1 MSRTGVSTT
10 GLWKKCFKLSM
21 KKKKSRNLAFCD
33 LFLIYFFI
41 VHFFFL
47 SSKGRI
53 DYSVSISVV
62 EIYNE
67 QARDLLNEDTDKQ
80 KVDIREGKEG
90 VYIPGLTELPC
101 TGVDQAMD
109 LLLNTAYK
117 NRSVRGTSMNE
128 HSSRSH
134 CIVFANCIGVHSK
147 TGAKTHG
154 KLILIG
160 HSLTRF
166 GRHQLEKTTR
176 FYFSFFRPCGFRESK
191 KIRSN
196 GTGNERSPGHQQV
209 VVRTGQCN

>member
-1 MSRTGVSTT
+1 MSCVN
-10 GLWKKCFKLSM
+10 F
-21 KKKKSRNLAFCD
+21 
-33 LFLIYFFI
+33 
-41 VHFFFL
+41 V
-47 SSKGRI
+47 SSKGKI
-53 DYSVSISVV
+53 NYSVTISVV

-67 QARDLLNEDTDKQ
+67 QARDLLNDHKEKQ

-109 LLLNTAYK
+109 IMQNLAYK

-134 CIVFANCIGVHSK
+134 CLVFANCIGVNEK

-160 HSLTRF
+160 
-166 GRHQLEKTTR
+166 
-176 FYFSFFRPCGFRESK
+176 GFV
-191 KIRSN
+191 I
-196 GTGNERSPGHQQV
+196 T
-209 VVRTGQCN
+209 